1 MMSRLQGA
9 ALEQA
14 IGELAQGLV
23 PTARAEIVF
32 NRDDLNGAVR
42 DVLVIDRDA
51 RLAKG
56 IRFDQLGRERDLGAS
71 FADWSDR
78 PVPEAVWGRL
88 MQKGFASPAETVRA
102 LVQFARI
109 RDCPWARRA
118 VFEDLHESGDEAAD
132 AAQRVAIDSGEG
144 LDFAGA
150 ERRLLALAAGCEP

>member
-71 FADWSDR
+71 FADWSAR
-78 PVPEAVWGRL
+78 PVP
-88 MQKGFASPAETVRA
+88 ETVRA